1 MGPPGPPGP
10 AGATGAVGNTGPPGP
25 AIFLLGDPGE
35 DGMIGPPG
43 PAGSAGGGGGAPTD
57 ADYLVGTA
65 NAGLSAEIVVGTTP
79 GGQLGGTWGSPD
91 VRGLRESFGPTL
103 LTYGIISD
111 GSFLTRSGTSV
122 IGSTNPRPNW
132 TLFEVDLGTSRRSG
146 TFDLVTSGQTA
157 DKVVCVM
164 QTTKAIAS
172 KGNARDEAEFDQIQ
186 ATGRVVD
193 ATTIRINWWAPS
205 VVVGTY
211 AMAYFVSN

>member
-1 MGPPGPPGP
+1 
-10 AGATGAVGNTGPPGP
+10 
-25 AIFLLGDPGE
+25 
-35 DGMIGPPG
+35 MIGPPG
-43 PAGSAGGGGGAPTD
+43 PPGSAGGGGGAPTD

-65 NAGLSAEIVVGTTP
+65 NAGLSNEIVVGATP

-103 LTYGIISD
+103 LTMGIVTD
-111 GSFLTRSGTSV
+111 GSFFTRSGSNI

-146 TFDLVTSGQTA
+146 TFDLSTSGQTA

-164 QTTKAIAS
+164 QTTKAISS
-172 KGNARDEAEFDQIQ
+172 KGDARDEAEFDQIQ
-186 ATGRVVD
+186 ATGYVVD
-193 ATTIRINWWAPS
+193 ATTIRIHWWAPN